1 MLKIID
7 VDVVGAHVIEVEFS
21 DGFRGRADLAAL
33 FSKPPFSAIA
43 DFNRFSLTASGVL
56 NWGDAE
62 LSADTVRRM
71 SKGAVVSASSR
82 SLTPENVEAILRQ
95 ATWES
100 MSEGRPD
107 ILQAAL
113 RGYAEQLGHADVIK
127 RAGIASRSSAYKTLS
142 PSTNPSFKS
151 LAKISGAILAIVR
164 ENNTQHG

>member
-7 VDVVGAHVIEVEFS
+7 VDVVGDHVIEVEFS

-71 SKGAVVSASSR
+71 SKGAVVSSR

-100 MSEGRPD
+100 MTEGRPD

-164 ENNTQHG
+164 ENNAQHG

>member
-1 MLKIID
+1 MKIID
-7 VDVVGAHVIEVEFS
+7 VDVVGDHVIEGEFS

-43 DFNRFSLTASGVL
+43 DVNRFSLTASGVL
-56 NWGDAE
+56 NRGDAE

-107 ILQAAL
+107 ILIRGAAGP
-113 RGYAEQLGHADVIK
+113 RGRHQEGRDCQPQQCIQNAIAINEPQL
-127 RAGIASRSSAYKTLS
+127 
-142 PSTNPSFKS
+142 
-151 LAKISGAILAIVR
+151 
-164 ENNTQHG
+164 

>member
-7 VDVVGAHVIEVEFS
+7 VDVVGDHVIEVEFS

-43 DFNRFSLTASGVL
+43 NFNRFSLTASGVL
-56 NWGDAE
+56 NWGDTE

-113 RGYAEQLGHADVIK
+113 RGLGHADVIK

-151 LAKISGAILAIVR
+151 LAKISGTILAIER
-164 ENNTQHG
+164 ENNAQHG